1 MKKRIKIKKKIK
13 KVLCFLLAAAAL
25 IAVSVSCERGESG
38 ESGESGSGTVG
49 GETSAETGVDEPL
62 LIPVKNFTVI
72 SPADAD
78 PAEQEAAAGVLS
90 RLLGVKGCGG
100 ILPNGTDERE
110 AGEYEILVGMTN
122 RPESAEAYVGMRSAD
137 AVVKFYPAARR
148 VVIAGG
154 SGSAFIQAL
163 NAFIAAIV
171 TDSDGTACI
180 PDNVS
185 AEIRGEYKYDSISL
199 CGNDLSEYAVVISA
213 SANQDDRYAASMICS
228 AAEKYAGVSIP
239 TVRDNSVDKCK
250 KTHYILVGHSKLVAD
265 SVKMSD
271 SENPY
276 SYVLGAEGENVI
288 VGGENGMTVYA
299 ARILAGA
306 IGENRCNLGQAA
318 LIISDIE
325 KYSAPEELGAMPV
338 ALTDQLNAC
347 LTVVDVSPVL
357 TGGDPVQTW
366 KYKPDTNHGFNVSG
380 YGNRIDE
387 AKLAYSKVLGKYVVC
402 ITSSSGFVGVAEY
415 PSGKCIWNVSLNGFG
430 PHSIAYLP
438 DGKVAVALSGN
449 GNTEKS
455 AIRIYDPSLGKT
467 SSVFAE
473 ISLESAHGVVW
484 DEARG
489 FLWALGTKN
498 IIACEV
504 GTTNG
509 KPTISKVG
517 GYGVTKSMGG
527 HDISVDPEH
536 PDVLWIGG
544 AKVFRFVRSTGTIS
558 EYTGDG
564 ISSAGVKSVGSFSDG
579 TVIRT
584 VAADVYAS
592 HDTNIL
598 DIFVRTADGYK
609 YKSVVFPGKAFY
621 KARIFLP

>member
-1 MKKRIKIKKKIK
+1 MNKGIKKI
-13 KVLCFLLAAAAL
+13 LCLLLAAAAL
-25 IAVSVSCERGESG
+25 IAASVSCERGDNVEN
-38 ESGESGSGTVG
+38 GSGTAA
-49 GETSAETGVDEPL
+49 GETSVGTGGGESV

-78 PAEQEAAAGVLS
+78 QTEKEAAAGVLS

-110 AGEYEILVGMTN
+110 AGEYEILVGKTN
-122 RPESAEAYVGMRSAD
+122 RPESAEAYVGMRSRD

-154 SGSAFIQAL
+154 SGSAFMQAL
-163 NAFIAAIV
+163 NAFIAAVV

-199 CGNDLSEYAVVISA
+199 CGKDLSEYAVVISA
-213 SANQDDRYAASMICS
+213 SANQDDRYAASMICG
-228 AAEKYAGVSIP
+228 AAEKYAGVSMP

-250 KTHYILVGHSKLVAD
+250 KTHYILVGQSKLVPE

-271 SENPY
+271 PEKPY
-276 SYVLGAEGENVI
+276 SYILGEEGENVI

-299 ARILAGA
+299 ARILARA
-306 IGENRCNLGQAA
+306 IGENCADSGQAE
-318 LIISDIE
+318 LIVPDFE
-325 KYSAPEELGAMPV
+325 KYAAPGELGAMPV
-338 ALTDQLNAC
+338 ALTDQKNAC
-347 LTVVDVSPVL
+347 LTVVDISPVL
-357 TGGDPVQTW
+357 LGEEPVQTW
-366 KYKPDTNHGFNVSG
+366 KFKPDVNHGFNVSG

-449 GNTEKS
+449 GNNEKS
-455 AIRIYDPSLGKT
+455 SIRIYDPTLGKT

-473 ISLESAHGVVW
+473 ISLDGAHGVIW
-484 DEARG
+484 DEARD
-489 FLWALGTKN
+489 FLWALGTKS

-504 GTTNG
+504 GTTDG

-527 HDISVDPEH
+527 HDMSVDPEH

-544 AKVFRFVRSTGTIS
+544 AKVFRFVRSTGMLS
-558 EYTGDG
+558 EYTGGG

-598 DIFVRTADGYK
+598 DIFVRTADGYIN
-609 YKSVVFPGKAFY
+609 KSVVFSGKAFY